1 MGIDKK
7 TNSETPDGW
16 QNGHFHRHRASSTL
30 KPFVPVQSA
39 DRIEDVDLP
48 RLWDSG
54 KRLILLDV
62 DNTLV
67 EWKSHG
73 VQEGVLRWLSEA
85 RALGFQLCMVSNT
98 KRPQR
103 LAKLSEQLDV
113 PTVRGRFKPSRHM
126 YHKAL
131 AKFSVRPEQTVMI
144 GDQIMTDIL
153 GANRSGVDA
162 IWVRQMS
169 GHEFKGTKINRQIER
184 ILSGPI
190 YRLLVTSEDDIRA
203 VPGTRT
209 KQQLLRFAIVGGSSF
224 LVDLLVVK
232 TLIDWTP
239 FGVSVGNS
247 ILPLVTYTTKNL
259 EAAYPIAKV
268 IAGIVATYNSFIW
281 NRLWTFEAEG
291 LDDKRAQLL
300 RFYIVAAGGVLIGT
314 LVAALVYA
322 VLPVHDV
329 LIPNIAGSLVGAVWN
344 FTVQRAWTFKKKNDG

>member
-7 TNSETPDGW
+7 ISSGTRREW
-16 QNGHFHRHRASSTL
+16 QSGHFHRHRASSSL
-30 KPFVPVQSA
+30 KPFVPVQIA
-39 DRIEDVDLP
+39 DRIEDVDLVG
-48 RLWDSG
+48 LWDSG

-62 DNTLV
+62 DNTIV
-67 EWKSHG
+67 PWKSHG
-73 VQEGVLRWLSEA
+73 VQDRVLEWLRQA
-85 RALGFQLCMVSNT
+85 KQIGFQLCMVSNT
-98 KRPQR
+98 KRPDR
-103 LAKLSEQLDV
+103 LAKLSEQLGV

-131 AKFSVRPEQTVMI
+131 AKFSIPADQAVMI
-144 GDQIMTDIL
+144 GDQLMTDIL

-162 IWVRQMS
+162 IWVKKMS
-169 GHEFKGTKINRQIER
+169 GPEFKGTKINRQIEHL
-184 ILSGPI
+184 LSGAI
-190 YRLLVTSEDDIRA
+190 YRLLVTSEDDVRA
-203 VPGTRT
+203 MPGTRT

-291 LDDKRAQLL
+291 LDDKRAQLI

-329 LIPNIAGSLVGAVWN
+329 VIPNIAGSLIGAVWN
-344 FTVQRAWTFKKKNDG
+344 FTVQRAWTFKKKTNG